1 MWIIFLVSCGVE
13 FTDRILA
20 SGFRLGKN
28 HHQVNAQ
35 GQTMT
40 KKVFYQDSYQNT
52 HRSEVVEVIG
62 QGVILAETIFY
73 PLGGG
78 QPGDSGR
85 LIIHERG
92 YRVVDTRFAEDR
104 NNIIHLLEDEDLS
117 AIHAGD
123 PVDMEID
130 WERRHR
136 LMRMH
141 SSMHL
146 LCSLISAQATG
157 GAVGETSSRLDFDL
171 QGQVLDKEQ
180 LTADLNAL
188 VAKAIPVSIGSIT
201 DEELEQNP
209 GLVRTMSV
217 QPPRGHGT
225 VRTIS
230 IENIDYQPCGGTHV
244 RNTDEIGEL
253 LVTSVKSKGKQ
264 NKRISLAL
272 VTP

>member
-1 MWIIFLVSCGVE
+1 
-13 FTDRILA
+13 
-20 SGFRLGKN
+20 
-28 HHQVNAQ
+28 
-35 GQTMT
+35 MT
-40 KKVFYQDSYQNT
+40 EKVFYQDSYQKT
-52 HRSEVVEVIG
+52 HSSEVVEVIDN
-62 QGVILAETIFY
+62 GVILAATIFY

-85 LIIHERG
+85 LVINGRD
-92 YRVVDTRFAEDR
+92 YRVVDTRYADDR
-104 NNIIHLLEDEDLS
+104 HNIVHYLEEEDLS
-117 AIHAGD
+117 EIQAGD
-123 PVDMEID
+123 AVDMELD

-146 LCSLISAQATG
+146 VCSLISAQATG

-171 QGQVLDKEQ
+171 QDEVVDKDK

-188 VAKAIPVSIGSIT
+188 IDRAIPISIGAIT
-201 DEELEQNP
+201 DTELDQNP
-209 GLVRTMSV
+209 ELVRTMSV

-230 IENIDYQPCGGTHV
+230 IEDTDYQPCGGTHV
-244 RNTDEIGEL
+244 RNTAEIGEL
-253 LVTSVKSKGKQ
+253 VVTGLKNKGKQ

-272 VTP
+272 VQP